1 MRYNRYR
8 GPFWKPRRS
17 GLVRLVRQNLGR
29 EKIYMRK
36 IRKKILTDNAEK
48 PIAVQIDYTDWL
60 EIERSLN
67 LQGDDARDTD
77 LSSYEGIITLSEEP
91 LGYQSRIRQEWS

>member
-1 MRYNRYR
+1 M
-8 GPFWKPRRS
+8 
-17 GLVRLVRQNLGR
+17 RLVPQNLGR

-36 IRKKILTDNAEK
+36 IKKKILTDNAER

-67 LQGDDARDTD
+67 LQGDDTRDTD

-91 LGYQSRIRQEWS
+91 LEYQSRIRQEWS

>member
-1 MRYNRYR
+1 VH
-8 GPFWKPRRS
+8 
-17 GLVRLVRQNLGR
+17 LVSQNLGR

>member
-1 MRYNRYR
+1 M
-8 GPFWKPRRS
+8 
-17 GLVRLVRQNLGR
+17 RLVPQNLGR

-36 IRKKILTDNAEK
+36 IKKKILTDNAER

-67 LQGDDARDTD
+67 LQGDDTRDTD

>member
-1 MRYNRYR
+1 
-8 GPFWKPRRS
+8 
-17 GLVRLVRQNLGR
+17 
-29 EKIYMRK
+29 MRK
-36 IRKKILTDNAEK
+36 IRKKILTDSSER

-67 LQGDDARDTD
+67 LESDDPRNTD
-77 LSSYEGIITLSEEP
+77 LSSYEGIITLTEEP

>member
-1 MRYNRYR
+1 MRYNSLRR
-8 GPFWKPRRS
+8 PFGKPRRI
-17 GLVRLVRQNLGR
+17 GLVRLVRQNSGR

-36 IRKKILTDNAEK
+36 IRKKILTDNAER

-67 LQGDDARDTD
+67 LQGDDTRDTD
-77 LSSYEGIITLSEEP
+77 LSSYEGIITLSEDP

>member
-1 MRYNRYR
+1 VH
-8 GPFWKPRRS
+8 
-17 GLVRLVRQNLGR
+17 LVSQNLGR

-91 LGYQSRIRQEWS
+91 LGYQ